1 MQLPVEQENT
11 PGNGL
16 TAAAPSSPAV
26 APPPPHPPLELP
38 EDWPPLS
45 SSVSGIIA
53 VAPEPPLP
61 LELPDGWPPLSA
73 SLPPGDVFSV
83 PSPAAGFPPG
93 LSPGLSDDDWAAENG
108 LWAPDEV
115 RGIPLAPGEVVQ
127 QIFSA
132 DSGMVETAP
141 ERGAALALTNR
152 RIIALGQ
159 SSASRDLSIMPLSAV
174 RQASVRLG
182 GRSGAVIFQGAA
194 LAVVGLLL
202 YAIVAYWLAGRV
214 DGPSIP
220 VLNMDLA
227 PFLAL
232 VVTLIGLAIAANAY
246 LAKPEGVITIQGPG
260 VQIAFPV
267 RGAEAERQSPLL
279 LNAIYTAAQWDN
291 GNPYA
296 AGQWGQ
302 GDPYADE

>member
-16 TAAAPSSPAV
+16 TAIAPSPAV
-26 APPPPHPPLELP
+26 APPLPPEPPLELP
-38 EDWPPLS
+38 ADWPPLS
-45 SSVSGIIA
+45 SSVSGVVA
-53 VAPEPPLP
+53 VDPEPPP
-61 LELPDGWPPLSA
+61 VLELPDGWPPLSA

-93 LSPGLSDDDWAAENG
+93 FPDDDWAPEDG

-115 RGIPLAPGEVVQ
+115 RGIPLAPGEIVQ

-132 DSGMVETAP
+132 ESGIVKAAP

-152 RIIALGQ
+152 RIIAMGQ
-159 SSASRDLSIMPLSAV
+159 TNASRDLSIMPLSAV

-182 GRSGAVIFQGAA
+182 GRSGSVIFQGAA

-279 LNAIYTAAQWDN
+279 LNAIYAAGQWDS

-296 AGQWGQ
+296 AGQWGNN
-302 GDPYADE
+302 DSYADD

>member
-16 TAAAPSSPAV
+16 TAAAPSPAV
-26 APPPPHPPLELP
+26 APPPPYPPLSVP

-45 SSVSGIIA
+45 SSVSGVAA
-53 VAPEPPLP
+53 VAPEPPP
-61 LELPDGWPPLSA
+61 SLEIPAGWPPLSA
-73 SLPPGDVFSV
+73 SLPPGEVFSV
-83 PSPAAGFPPG
+83 PTPAAGFPPG
-93 LSPGLSDDDWAAENG
+93 FPPGLSDDDWVAEDG
-108 LWAPDEV
+108 LWAPGEV
-115 RGIPLAPGEVVQ
+115 RGLPLAPGEAVQ

-132 DSGMVETAP
+132 DSGIVEAAP

-174 RQASVRLG
+174 RQTSVRLG

-279 LNAIYTAAQWDN
+279 LNAIYAAAQRDSETPN
-291 GNPYA
+291 A

-302 GDPYADE
+302 ANPYADE

>member
-1 MQLPVEQENT
+1 MSVEQDNT

-16 TAAAPSSPAV
+16 TAAAPPPAV
-26 APPPPHPPLELP
+26 APPLTPHPPLNVP

-53 VAPEPPLP
+53 VAPEPPP
-61 LELPDGWPPLSA
+61 MLELPDGWPPLSA
-73 SLPPGDVFSV
+73 SLPPGDVFAV

-93 LSPGLSDDDWAAENG
+93 FSPDFPDDDWAPEDG
-108 LWAPDEV
+108 LGAPDEV

-132 DSGMVETAP
+132 ESGIVETTP

-182 GRSGAVIFQGAA
+182 GRSGSVIFQGAV

-279 LNAIYTAAQWDN
+279 LNAIYAAGQWDN
-291 GNPYA
+291 ETPYA
-296 AGQWGQ
+296 AGQWGSN
-302 GDPYADE
+302 GSYADE

>member
-1 MQLPVEQENT
+1 MPVEQENT

-16 TAAAPSSPAV
+16 TAAAPSPAV
-26 APPPPHPPLELP
+26 APPLTPHPPLELP

-53 VAPEPPLP
+53 VTPEPPP
-61 LELPDGWPPLSA
+61 MLELPDGWPPLSA
-73 SLPPGDVFSV
+73 SLLPGDVFAV

-93 LSPGLSDDDWAAENG
+93 FPSDFPDDDWAPEDG
-108 LWAPDEV
+108 LGAPDEV

-132 DSGMVETAP
+132 ESGMVEAAP

-159 SSASRDLSIMPLSAV
+159 SSAGRDLSIMPLSAV

-182 GRSGAVIFQGAA
+182 GRSGSVIFQGAA

-279 LNAIYTAAQWDN
+279 LNAIYVADQWDN
-291 GNPYA
+291 AHPYA
-296 AGQWGQ
+296 AGQWNNGH
-302 GDPYADE
+302 PYADD

>member
-16 TAAAPSSPAV
+16 TAAAPSPAV
-26 APPPPHPPLELP
+26 APPPHPPLELP
-38 EDWPPLS
+38 ADWPPLS

-53 VAPEPPLP
+53 VASEPPPL

-73 SLPPGDVFSV
+73 SLPPGDVFPV

-93 LSPGLSDDDWAAENG
+93 FPPGLSDDDWAAEDG

-132 DSGMVETAP
+132 ESGIVETTP

-152 RIIALGQ
+152 RIIALVQ
-159 SSASRDLSIMPLSAV
+159 SNASRDLSIMPLSAV

-279 LNAIYTAAQWDN
+279 LNAIYAAAQWDS
-291 GNPYA
+291 GTAYA
-296 AGQWGQ
+296 AGQWGN
-302 GDPYADE
+302 DNPYADE